1 MKFHFIDAEKES
13 FPVSLMCRVLEVSRS
28 GYYRW
33 AAARDRPDL
42 RLRSDEPKLRREIRK
57 IHRGSRGAYGRPRIH
72 AVLRA
77 RGWKVSAKRI
87 ARLLTDEGLRGRG
100 RRARR
105 RTEIAQVEEPSPN
118 LLARNFTVGAPNR
131 VWVGDIKQE
140 VIAGRTWYI
149 AIVLDLYAR
158 VVVGSHVSPHMD
170 ASLVTQALRK
180 ALDARNPEPGALMF
194 HSDQGIQYRSQR
206 FRLVLRVNGITQ
218 SMSRAGKCHDNATME
233 SFNGT
238 LEVECIRRQ
247 PLRSGQELRTV
258 IRKFLTFYNHRRLH
272 SSLGHQAP
280 MKFEALNH
288 HPGPG

>member
-1 MKFHFIDAEKES
+1 MKFNFIDAEKAA
-13 FPVSLMCRVLEVSRS
+13 FPVSLMCRVLDVSRS

-33 AAARDRPDL
+33 AATRDLPDL

-57 IHRGSRGAYGRPRIH
+57 VHRSSRGSYGRPRIH

-87 ARLLTDEGLRGRG
+87 ARLMTDEGLRGRG

-105 RTEIAQVEEPSPN
+105 RTEIAQVEEPSSN
-118 LLARNFTVGAPNR
+118 LLARNFAVAAPNR

-140 VIAGRTWYI
+140 PIAGRIWYI
-149 AIVLDLYAR
+149 AIVLDLYDR
-158 VVVGSHVSPHMD
+158 VVVGSHVSPQMD

-180 ALDARNPEPGALMF
+180 ALDARNPVPGALMF

-238 LEVECIRRQ
+238 LEVECLRQQ
-247 PLRSGQELRTV
+247 PLASGQELRAV
-258 IRKFLTFYNHRRLH
+258 LRKYLTFYNYRRLH
-272 SSLGHQAP
+272 SSLGYQPP
-280 MKFEALNH
+280 MKFDPPTLKPAPE
-288 HPGPG
+288 